1 MSIKSLE
8 IILIMFK
15 KVFLFLCA
23 IAFIAWV
30 LTQFRNMHFYY
41 VKRAEEFTRA
51 QLYLKSDVCT
61 NGELARELGDFSKCE
76 ESKRILTMSPWVSAW
91 YDFLEDMYVCGHG
104 RCDAVW
110 DEVSGK
116 LPYIIL
122 FMGSIMCWVA
132 YQSVQSQRIQNAAM
146 MWQLPLA
153 LNPRMQMNYPQIH
166 QHED

>member
-41 VKRAEEFTRA
+41 VKRAEEYTRA

-61 NGELARELGDFSKCE
+61 NGELSRELGDFSKCE
-76 ESKRILTMSPWVSAW
+76 ESK
-91 YDFLEDMYVCGHG
+91 
-104 RCDAVW
+104 
-110 DEVSGK
+110 
-116 LPYIIL
+116 
-122 FMGSIMCWVA
+122 
-132 YQSVQSQRIQNAAM
+132 
-146 MWQLPLA
+146 
-153 LNPRMQMNYPQIH
+153 
-166 QHED
+166 

>member
-1 MSIKSLE
+1 
-8 IILIMFK
+8 MFK
-15 KVFLFLCA
+15 KVSLFLGV

-41 VKRAEEFTRA
+41 VKRAEDYTRA
-51 QLYLKSDVCT
+51 QVYLKSDVCS
-61 NGELARELGDFSKCE
+61 NGELARKLGDFSKCE
-76 ESKRILTMSPWVSAW
+76 ESKRILTMSPWVHAW

-110 DEVSGK
+110 EEVSGK
-116 LPYIIL
+116 LPYIVL

-132 YQSVQSQRIQNAAM
+132 YQSVQSQRISSSHM
-146 MWQLPLA
+146 MFQLPLA
-153 LNPRMQMNYPQIH
+153 MTDPRMRMNYPQIH